1 MNELIIIALAS
12 FLIAGVGLYSGFGL
26 ATLLMPIFALFFP
39 LSTSIAAT
47 AIVHLVTNVFK
58 LTLFYKFINWAV
70 VARFG
75 IPAVITS
82 FIGSLLLTNISQNGF
97 VLEKIIGLLIIAF
110 ALFEIIP
117 VLRKIKIDQKW
128 LLVGGSLSGFFGG
141 LSGHQGALR
150 SVFLLKTKT
159 STNSFIATGV
169 VIAIMVDLA
178 RLFVYGTN
186 ILSLSTIRN
195 ANLESGLL
203 VAIGASLLGVIVA
216 NSFKKKVTL
225 NFVRNLVAG
234 LMLLI
239 GVLILLGI
247 I

>member
-1 MNELIIIALAS
+1 M
-12 FLIAGVGLYSGFGL
+12 
-26 ATLLMPIFALFFP
+26 
-39 LSTSIAAT
+39 
-47 AIVHLVTNVFK
+47 
-58 LTLFYKFINWAV
+58 
-70 VARFG
+70 
-75 IPAVITS
+75 
-82 FIGSLLLTNISQNGF
+82 
-97 VLEKIIGLLIIAF
+97 
-110 ALFEIIP
+110 P

-128 LLVGGSLSGFFGG
+128 LVVGGSLSGFFGG

-169 VIAIMVDLA
+169 VIAILVDLA
-178 RLFVYGTN
+178 RVFVYGTN

-216 NSFKKKVTL
+216 NSFKKKITL

>member
-58 LTLFYKFINWAV
+58 LTLFYKNINWSV

-75 IPAVITS
+75 IPALITS
-82 FIGSLLLTNISQNGF
+82 FLGSLLLTNISQNGF
-97 VLEKIIGLLIIAF
+97 VLEKVIGLLIIAF

-128 LLVGGSLSGFFGG
+128 LVVGGSLSGFFGG

-150 SVFLLKTKT
+150 SVFLIKTKT
-159 STNSFIATGV
+159 STSSFIATGV
-169 VIAIMVDLA
+169 VIAIMVDMA

-203 VAIGASLLGVIVA
+203 LAIGASLLGVIVA
-216 NSFKKKVTL
+216 NSFKKKITL

-239 GVLILLGI
+239 GVLILLGVI
-247 I
+247 

>member
-1 MNELIIIALAS
+1 
-12 FLIAGVGLYSGFGL
+12 
-26 ATLLMPIFALFFP
+26 
-39 LSTSIAAT
+39 
-47 AIVHLVTNVFK
+47 
-58 LTLFYKFINWAV
+58 
-70 VARFG
+70 
-75 IPAVITS
+75 
-82 FIGSLLLTNISQNGF
+82 
-97 VLEKIIGLLIIAF
+97 LEKVIGLLIIAF

-128 LLVGGSLSGFFGG
+128 LVVGGSLSGFFGG

-169 VIAIMVDLA
+169 VIAILVDIA

-186 ILSLSTIRN
+186 ILSFSTIRN

-203 VAIGASLLGVIVA
+203 IAIGASLLGVVVA
-216 NSFKKKVTL
+216 NSFKKKITL

>member
-12 FLIAGVGLYSGFGL
+12 FLIAGIGVYSGFGL
-26 ATLLMPIFALFFP
+26 ATLLMPIFTLFFP

-47 AIVHLVTNVFK
+47 AIVHLVTNIFK
-58 LTLFYKFINWAV
+58 LTLFYKFINWSI

-75 IPAVITS
+75 IPALITS
-82 FIGSLLLTNISQNGF
+82 YIGSLLLTNISQNGF
-97 VLEKIIGLLIIAF
+97 VLEKLIGLLIIAF

-117 VLRKIKIDQKW
+117 VLRKLKIDQKW
-128 LLVGGSLSGFFGG
+128 LVVGGILSGFFGG

-150 SVFLLKTKT
+150 SIFLLKTKT
-159 STNSFIATGV
+159 STSSFIATGV
-169 VIAIMVDLA
+169 VIAIMVDMA

-203 VAIGASLLGVIVA
+203 LAIGASLLGVIVA
-216 NSFKKKVTL
+216 NSFKKKITL
-225 NFVRNLVAG
+225 NFVRNLVVG

-239 GVLILLGI
+239 GVLILLGVI
-247 I
+247 

>member
-1 MNELIIIALAS
+1 MTEQIIIALAS
-12 FLIAGVGLYSGFGL
+12 FLIAGIGLYSGFGL

-47 AIVHLVTNVFK
+47 AIVHLVTNIFK
-58 LTLFYKFINWAV
+58 LTLFYKNINWSI

-75 IPAVITS
+75 IPALITS
-82 FIGSLLLTNISQNGF
+82 FLGSLLLTNISQNVF
-97 VLEKIIGLLIIAF
+97 VLEKVIGLLIIAF

-128 LLVGGSLSGFFGG
+128 LVVGGSLSGFFGG

-169 VIAIMVDLA
+169 VIAIMVDIA

-195 ANLESGLL
+195 ANLESGLI
-203 VAIGASLLGVIVA
+203 VAIGASLLGVVVA
-216 NSFKKKVTL
+216 NNFKKKITL

>member
-58 LTLFYKFINWAV
+58 LTLFYKFINWSV

-75 IPAVITS
+75 TPALVTS

-97 VLEKIIGLLIIAF
+97 LLEKVIGLLIIAF

>member
-12 FLIAGVGLYSGFGL
+12 FLIAGIGVYSGFGL

-58 LTLFYKFINWAV
+58 LTLFYKFINWSI

-75 IPAVITS
+75 IPALITS
-82 FIGSLLLTNISQNGF
+82 YIGSLLLTNISQNGF
-97 VLEKIIGLLIIAF
+97 VLEKLIGLLIIAF

-117 VLRKIKIDQKW
+117 VLRKLKIDQKW
-128 LLVGGSLSGFFGG
+128 LVVGGILSGFFGG

-150 SVFLLKTKT
+150 SIFLLKTKT
-159 STNSFIATGV
+159 STSSFIATGV
-169 VIAIMVDLA
+169 VIAIMVDMA

-203 VAIGASLLGVIVA
+203 LAIGASLLGVIVA
-216 NSFKKKVTL
+216 NSFKKKITL
-225 NFVRNLVAG
+225 NFVRNLVVG

-239 GVLILLGI
+239 GVLILLGVI
-247 I
+247 